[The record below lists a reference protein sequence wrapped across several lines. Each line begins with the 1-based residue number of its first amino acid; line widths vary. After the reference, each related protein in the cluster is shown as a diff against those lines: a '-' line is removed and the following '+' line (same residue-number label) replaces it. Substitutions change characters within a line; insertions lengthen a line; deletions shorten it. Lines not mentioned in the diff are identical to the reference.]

1 MDTSKVFVDGQGKL
15 HYDSWVTIGTMM
27 YNRECL
33 SESDPNQL
41 YNYLSTCGIQPEDY
55 GIEHPLVNEFKDYTR
70 PQLIQEL
77 VNIRRELLSYQLS
90 GFY

>member
-1 MDTSKVFVDGQGKL
+1 MSTEKVFVDENGQL

-33 SESDPNQL
+33 AESDPDQL
-41 YNYLSTCGIQPEDY
+41 YNYLVSHGIEPENY
-55 GIEHPLVNEFKDYTR
+55 GIEHPLVEEFKDYTR
-70 PQLIQEL
+70 SQIIQEL
-77 VNIRRELLSYQLS
+77 VAVRRELLAYQSS